1 MAKTN
6 FYANP
11 TFEKVHFRTEFIR
24 FVENSGLASPPMG
37 DEPLIEELVESGS
50 RKLGRIERS

>member
-24 FVENSGLASPPMG
+24 FVEHSELAYTKI
-37 DEPLIEELVESGS
+37 DAN
-50 RKLGRIERS
+50 

>member
-11 TFEKVHFRTEFIR
+11 TFEKVHFRTEFTR
-24 FVENSGLASPPMG
+24 FVEHSELAYTK
-37 DEPLIEELVESGS
+37 IATN
-50 RKLGRIERS
+50 